1 MILASPS
8 GSSFGMSI
16 HKLRKSYCRG
26 DTFATFQQ
34 TNVLGETVAP
44 TSYLGRVSDSVT
56 QPTPDLFIEDNDVQK
71 NVVASGFF

>member
-44 TSYLGRVSDSVT
+44 TRYLGRVSDSVT
-56 QPTPDLFIEDNDVQK
+56 QQNIER
-71 NVVASGFF
+71 NVGYAIETLIIL